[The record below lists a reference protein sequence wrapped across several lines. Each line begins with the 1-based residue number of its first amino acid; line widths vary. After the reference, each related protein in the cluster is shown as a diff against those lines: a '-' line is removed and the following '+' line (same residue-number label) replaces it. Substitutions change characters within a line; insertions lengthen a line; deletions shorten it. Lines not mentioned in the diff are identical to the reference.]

1 MFLDNLYKSVER
13 NSNKNAFF
21 IKEKFY
27 TYSFL
32 SEKASQIQTYLI
44 KRESKEL
51 NEKIAIICSDDILTY
66 SAIIGIWFLGKSYI
80 PLGELNPHG
89 RNLTILREAGISTIF
104 TTDPLNK
111 QIYKEFNVIDLNE
124 LLSTETAL
132 LEYFSFDIKKLA
144 YTIFTSGS
152 TGTPKGVPISFENLN
167 SFINAFKNSPVIIG
181 PDDRCLQMF
190 ELTFD
195 VSISSFL
202 PALIS
207 GACIYTVPNNVIK
220 YVHVLKLMTTHK
232 LTVVQIVPS
241 VIQLAKSLLPKLNLH
256 FVKYCILTGEATSL
270 DSFEL
275 LKKCLSSA
283 KIYNYYGPT
292 ESTIYCSYF
301 DCNKSLKSY
310 NGMIAIGRP
319 FKDISMIIVDELL
332 NEVEIGVKGEMLLA
346 GTQLTT
352 GYLNNPDK
360 SSTSFVSLK
369 CDGNNVRYY
378 KTGDICFKDE
388 QGDIYYCG
396 RLDSQVKIQGFRIEM
411 SEIEIC
417 VRNISKLNSI
427 VVPKVNKMGAL
438 ELALVLEAEKNY
450 DIKFLKDK
458 LKEKLPEYMVPNLIY
473 LVEELPLNSSG
484 KLDRMKIKAMING

>member
-1 MFLDNLYKSVER
+1 MFLDSLYDSLTF
-13 NSNKNAFF
+13 NANKNAF
-21 IKEKFY
+21 IIHEKS
-27 TYSFL
+27 YSYNYL
-32 SEKASQIQTYLI
+32 RKKASLVQA
-44 KRESKEL
+44 KL
-51 NEKIAIICSDDILTY
+51 NEIDKVNAEKLVAIICTDDILTY
-66 SAIIGIWFLGKSYI
+66 SAIVGIWFLGKGYVPLGVQNPYERNMTILKDANIKTILTTI
-80 PLGELNPHG
+80 PLDNEL
-89 RNLTILREAGISTIF
+89 
-104 TTDPLNK
+104 
-111 QIYKEFNVIDLNE
+111 YKDFIVINLNE
-124 LLSTETAL
+124 
-132 LEYFSFDIKKLA
+132 IKEKGNSLNYYQVDTKLLA

-301 DCNKSLKSY
+301 DCNQSLKSY